1 MTPDEKFE
9 ILKPLVA
16 RLCTSHHWRDH
27 RHVPA
32 PFGMQQLR
40 EHVAGTHKMGLCPI
54 APGESTCRVAV
65 LDFDSHKGE
74 TAFAEMLGVARGV
87 ASVLEFEH
95 GLPSTLWRSSGGQG
109 IHLYV
114 VWDEPQEAYSVREL
128 MRQALAACGLKSGT
142 AGVAKG
148 EVEIFPKSDEVPAGG
163 CGSMFVL
170 PFAGKSESIQ

>member
-1 MTPDEKFE
+1 MTHDEKLE
-9 ILKPLVA
+9 ILQPLVA

-27 RHVPA
+27 RHVDK

-54 APGESTCRVAV
+54 EPGGSTCRVAV

-74 TAFAEMLGVARGV
+74 TPFEVMLATARNVAGV
-87 ASVLEFEH
+87 LDLEH
-95 GLPSTLWRSSGGQG
+95 GIPSQLWRSGGGAG

-114 VWDEPQEAYSVREL
+114 VWDEPQDAYSVREL
-128 MRQALAACGLKSGT
+128 MRAALGACGLKEGT
-142 AGVAKG
+142 DGVAAAQA
-148 EVEIFPKSDEVPAGG
+148 EVFPKQSEVQVDG

-170 PFAGKSESIQ
+170 PFAGKSERLE